1 MALNLSGLPTSAL
14 QPGQTGTS
22 VQQLQ
27 QWLVANGFLSQAAYN
42 TGPGT
47 YGPATT
53 AAVTALQKQLGVNTQ
68 GNDGYFG
75 PQTIS
80 AIQNSVPSAFTTPTS
95 LNSFTNSVQPTQTT
109 TTQPT
114 QTTTT
119 PTLGAQNQTVA
130 ANPSTGTAGY
140 TYTNGVL
147 TSVGGQSTGTSTQPT
162 QSVDL
167 TPNNGNG
174 QAVDKTAIPISQF
187 QGYNIPNNTFFTY
200 NGQTYFANGGYVIP
214 APGHNLT
221 GVQDLSAYAST
232 TPTTATNTT
241 STSTTNNA
249 LAYDP
254 SWAAYGLTSDQ
265 WNSLDATQQATVG
278 AALSVA
284 KSNYSSGASSITLQ
298 QALAAAATD
307 PNLIAKYADAAKLD
321 TQTFQ
326 QNLQQL
332 QQATSTTA
340 QQQQTQFENDRKA
353 LAEQQ
358 AANGTA
364 YSGFRGEAQK
374 QLGDTESGIVQSS
387 KSALQKSLNDATSA
401 FETKYGTAATT
412 PATATFTDPAASSNI
427 SLSGQYS
434 PSGTVANTLTGTV
447 AGGITGTQPIAKQ
460 ADIDS
465 TASQYVQQGQV
476 TPTTSIA

>member
-14 QPGQTGTS
+14 QPGQTGTA

-42 TGPGT
+42 SGPGS
-47 YGPATT
+47 YGPQTT
-53 AAVTALQKQLGVNTQ
+53 AAVTALQKSLGVNTQ

-80 AIQNSVPSAFTTPTS
+80 AIQNSAPSAFTTPTS
-95 LNSFTNSVQPTQTT
+95 LNSFTNSVQPAQTT

-114 QTTTT
+114 QTTT
-119 PTLGAQNQTVA
+119 PTLGAPNQTVPA
-130 ANPSTGTAGY
+130 GTNTPGY

-147 TSVGGQSTGTSTQPT
+147 TNVGGQSTGSSTTPI
-162 QSVDL
+162 QSVNL
-167 TPNNGNG
+167 TPVGGNG
-174 QAVDKTAIPISQF
+174 SSVVANAIPISQF
-187 QGYNIPNNTFFTY
+187 QGYKLPTSGDFTY
-200 NGQTYFANGGYVIP
+200 NGQKYQVNGGYVIP
-214 APGHNLT
+214 DPSNPAAAP
-221 GVQDLSAYAST
+221 DLSTFAST
-232 TPTTATNTT
+232 SQTNTT
-241 STSTTNNA
+241 DTTSNT

-254 SWAAYGLTSDQ
+254 SWAAYGLTQDQ
-265 WNSLDATQQATVG
+265 WNSLDATQQATIG

-307 PNLIAKYADAAKLD
+307 PNLVAKYADAAKLD

-332 QQATSTTA
+332 QQSTSTTA
-340 QQQQTQFENDRKA
+340 QQQQTQFENYRKA

-364 YSGFRGEAQK
+364 YSGFRGEAQQ
-374 QLGDTESGIVQSS
+374 QLGQQESGIVQSS
-387 KSALQKSLNDATSA
+387 KSALQKNLNDATSA
-401 FETKYGTAATT
+401 FEAKYGTAATT

>member
-1 MALNLSGLPTSAL
+1 MALNLSGLPTTTL
-14 QPGQTGTS
+14 QPGQTGSS

-53 AAVTALQKQLGVNTQ
+53 AAVTALQKSLGVNTQ

-75 PQTIS
+75 PLTIS
-80 AIQNSVPSAFTTPTS
+80 AVQNSAPSAFTTPTS
-95 LNSFTNSVQPTQTT
+95 LNNFVNSV
-109 TTQPT
+109 
-114 QTTTT
+114 
-119 PTLGAQNQTVA
+119 
-130 ANPSTGTAGY
+130 
-140 TYTNGVL
+140 
-147 TSVGGQSTGTSTQPT
+147 TSTQPT
-162 QSVDL
+162 TTSATQSTGSTSSAQPATSVNL
-167 TPNNGNG
+167 TPVGGNG
-174 QAVDKTAIPISQF
+174 GQVVQNAIPISQF
-187 QGYNIPNNTFFTY
+187 QGYSFPSGVSYFTY
-200 NGQTYFANGGYVIP
+200 NGQKYQVNGSYALPDPSYPGNP
-214 APGHNLT
+214 A
-221 GVQDLSAYAST
+221 DLSTFAST
-232 TPTTATNTT
+232 PTGTTNPTTDTTTT
-241 STSTTNNA
+241 SNTLT
-249 LAYDP
+249 YDP
-254 SWAAYGLTSDQ
+254 SWAAYGLTQDQ

-307 PNLIAKYADAAKLD
+307 PNLVAKYADAAKLD

-332 QQATSTTA
+332 QQSQSTSA
-340 QQQQTQFENDRKA
+340 QQTQQQFENDRKA

-387 KSALQKSLNDATSA
+387 KSALQQQLNTATQA
-401 FETKYGTAATT
+401 FEAKYGTAATT

-447 AGGITGTQPIAKQ
+447 AGGITGTEPIAKQ